1 MTRQRLDG
9 TDGRNTKPAEF
20 PSHEAD
26 SPTSPSTP
34 SNRTSQRDAPRL
46 APTPLEPLPELLD
59 CRRIME
65 EMGVKRASAEAIMR
79 QVPKVKIRDLDKT
92 FVRRS
97 DVAALIDASTFRS
110 DQLPVR

>member
-1 MTRQRLDG
+1 MTDQ
-9 TDGRNTKPAEF
+9 P
-20 PSHEAD
+20 
-26 SPTSPSTP
+26 
-34 SNRTSQRDAPRL
+34 APRL
-46 APTPLEPLPELLD
+46 APPEPLPELLD

-79 QVPKVKIRDLDKT
+79 QVPKVIVRDLDKV

-97 DVAALIDASTFRS
+97 DVAALIEASTFRS